1 MVETNRIK
9 VWTYDDYAQLPDY
22 GSHRMELVEG
32 ELVLSPAPNIQHQRI
47 SGNFLF
53 ALRRYVDKHHLGE
66 LFDAPVDVVLSKT
79 DTVQPDIIF
88 IARENRDIITTANI
102 QGAPDLAIEIISPSS
117 DRLDRIRKSSL
128 YARFGIAHYWIVD
141 PILELVEEYA
151 LSGNEYRL
159 LREWARAETMT
170 PRALH
175 GLEISLDEIFQKP

>member
-22 GSHRMELVEG
+22 GSHRMEVIEG
-32 ELVLSPAPNIQHQRI
+32 ELVLSPAPNVLHQSI
-47 SGNFLF
+47 NSNFLF
-53 ALRRYVDKHHLGE
+53 ALRKHVEKQSLGRV
-66 LFDAPVDVVLSKT
+66 FHAPIDVVLSNT

-88 IARENRDIITTANI
+88 ISTANRDIITTANI